1 MPPTD
6 TFSTRLNRGPLPAGH
21 NAPAAARDCI
31 QLASQALDSWI
42 EREGFCGWDPHDA
55 LNSPLLRRLTFHNRL
70 AGIFWLQLFK
80 RSPFNLRAS
89 LGVPKGYNPKA
100 MGLFL
105 ASYIRKFEM
114 ARDPKAL
121 EQIHVLAGWLLE
133 NVTNGYHGACWGY
146 NFPWPNRSFFAPAG
160 TPTIVN
166 TAFIALAFMDMHH
179 LLSESVSESITPKT
193 QDTSKWSDYWR
204 WASSPPL
211 SVARS
216 SCDFILQDL
225 NISRP
230 TPKELCFSYTPLDTR
245 LVHNANM
252 MGAWLLASVFRETG
266 ETQLAEAALAAA
278 RFTTRRQRADGS
290 WPYGEAPKDQW
301 VDNFH
306 TGFVLEALRRT
317 AACLQTSE
325 FRDNLL
331 KGYEFWKEHMF
342 LGDGTPKYYP
352 HETYPIDVHSV
363 AQAILTF
370 LEFRESDR
378 EADDWALRVARWG
391 VENLQDPSGY
401 FHYQIRRSY
410 RIRIPYMR
418 WSQAWMQRS
427 LTELIKQRRS
437 DGHDVELTEPHSG

>member
-1 MPPTD
+1 MPLTD
-6 TFSTRLNRGPLPAGH
+6 TISTRLNRGPLPAGH

-31 QLASQALDSWI
+31 QSASQALDSWV
-42 EREGFCGWDPHDA
+42 EREGFRGWDPHDA
-55 LNSPLLRRLTFHNRL
+55 LNSRLLRRLTFHNRI

-80 RSPFNLRAS
+80 RNPFNFRS
-89 LGVPKGYNPKA
+89 WFGVPKGYNPKA

-105 ASYIRKFEM
+105 GSYIRKFQL
-114 ARDPKAL
+114 ARNPRDL
-121 EQIHVLAGWLLE
+121 RRIDFLASWLLT
-133 NVTNGYHGACWGY
+133 NVTPGYHGACWGY
-146 NFPWPNRSFFAPAG
+146 NFDWPNRSFFAPAG

-166 TAFIALAFMDMHH
+166 TAFIALAFMDMHC
-179 LLSESVSESITPKT
+179 LLSENRSQNITSSARETGKKGPD
-193 QDTSKWSDYWR
+193 QWR
-204 WASSPPL
+204 WTGPSPL

-216 SCDFILQDL
+216 ACDFVLQDL
-225 NISRP
+225 SRSRP
-230 TPKELCFSYTPLDTR
+230 TQSELCFSYTPRDAR

-252 MGAWLLASVFRETG
+252 MGAWLLASVFRKTG
-266 ETQLAEAALAAA
+266 EPHLAEAALAAA

-290 WPYGEAPKDQW
+290 WRYGEAPSDQW

-325 FRDNLL
+325 FRETLL
-331 KGYEFWKEHMF
+331 KGYHFWKGCMF

-352 HETYPIDVHSV
+352 RETYPIDVHSV

-378 EADDWALRVARWG
+378 EAEDWALRVARWG
-391 VENLQDPSGY
+391 VENLQDHSGY

-418 WSQAWMQRS
+418 WSQAWMQRA
-427 LTELIKQRRS
+427 LTKLIHQRGS
-437 DGHDVELTEPHSG
+437 EMVTMLS